1 MKNEFNKTRLLDL
14 GLWTAS
20 LMMGLYLLIIIFGG
34 HGLMALKSMHR
45 DLDAVREKNAQVEQ
59 QNTELYR
66 SIDRLKNDPE
76 YIEYMARH
84 ELNMVAPGE
93 IVFKFSEKS
102 GDTDNE

>member
-1 MKNEFNKTRLLDL
+1 MKEGFNKTRLLDI

-20 LMMGLYLLIIIFGG
+20 VMMGVYLLIIIFGG
-34 HGLMALKSMHR
+34 HGLMALRSMHR
-45 DLDAVREKNAQVEQ
+45 DLDSVKQQNARVEQ
-59 QNTELYR
+59 QNTEMYR
-66 SIDRLKNDPE
+66 AINRLKNDPE

-102 GDTDNE
+102 EGTGNE

>member
-1 MKNEFNKTRLLDL
+1 MKDGFNKTRLLDI

-20 LMMGLYLLIIIFGG
+20 LMMVIYLLFIIFGG
-34 HGLMALKSMHR
+34 HGLMALKSMRR
-45 DLDAVREKNAQVEQ
+45 DLSSVKQENVRVEK

-66 SIDRLKNDPE
+66 TINRLKNDPE

-93 IVFKFSEKS
+93 LVFKFSDKLKVPE
-102 GDTDNE
+102 NE